1 MLLALDVFYLQDH
14 AKAVGVLFN
23 GQKSEPEK
31 VIIEF
36 IKDVYEYI
44 PGEFYK
50 RELPCIKA
58 VLDIVNLK
66 ELSAIIV
73 DGHIYID
80 NEKNMGL
87 GAHVWHLLG
96 GTIPI
101 IGVAKNAFFNNKQT
115 VYELK
120 RGNSNK
126 PLFISSI
133 GIELNAAVQL
143 INEMHGNYR
152 MPTILKELDR
162 ITKLVE

>member
-1 MLLALDVFYLQDH
+1 MLLALDVFYLQDR
-14 AKAVGVLFN
+14 AKAVGVLFKGEN
-23 GQKSEPEK
+23 SEPEK

-36 IKDVYEYI
+36 IKDVDEYI

-58 VLDIVNLK
+58 VLDKVSLK

-80 NEKNMGL
+80 NEKNRGL

-101 IGVAKNAFFNNKQT
+101 IGVAKNAFFNNKEI
-115 VYELK
+115 VYELS

-133 GIELNAAVQL
+133 GIELRDAVQL

-162 ITKLVE
+162 ITKVIE